1 MITGEG
7 RNNTLYWTYSFPD
20 ICLCSVAAKSH
31 TEQPQYHAKYPSY
44 NL

>member
-7 RNNTLYWTYSFPD
+7 RDNKLYRTYSFPD
-20 ICLCSVAAKSH
+20 TCLCSVAAKSQA
-31 TEQPQYHAKYPSY
+31 EQPLYHAKYPSY